1 MGTFFAE
8 RGAERTKNANNP
20 PPKGKSMSSSM
31 ATMALARAK
40 KGATLLEKAGAALAV
55 SGKEFSS
62 SSAEVAEVVLG
73 ETVSDSYKLKK
84 CHFEIPEP
92 LMMGPGPSNPYPRAN
107 DAMSKALLGHMHA
120 PMFPLMDE
128 IQAGLKNIL
137 QTDNEATFG
146 LSASGGAAMDAAVS
160 NLLEPGEKAVVS
172 VSGIWGERFTEKCLR
187 HGAEVV
193 QLRKEAGL
201 TPSFEEIEKV
211 LEEEKPAVLFLCH
224 GESSSGTK
232 QKLDGVGELCQKHG
246 TLLVVDTV
254 CTLVGEPFFTD
265 AWNIDLVYSGAQ
277 KCIGCPP
284 GLSPMTY
291 SKRAMEKVMSRKT
304 KPDIFSFDVTE
315 VGKQWG
321 FNGDK
326 RPYHHTPPI
335 NIMFAMREAL
345 QIVSEEGLE
354 NSWNRHL
361 NAHYQLWEG
370 LDKLG
375 LKPFVKNPEDRLAT
389 VNCIEIPEGLDAA
402 RLIGHAYDKYNL
414 EISGGLGGTAG
425 KVFRV
430 GLMGYNCTPRN
441 VESVVSAF
449 EAGLKEQK
457 FL

>member
-1 MGTFFAE
+1 MG
-8 RGAERTKNANNP
+8 
-20 PPKGKSMSSSM
+20 
-31 ATMALARAK
+31 
-40 KGATLLEKAGAALAV
+40 EKCGAALAAI
-55 SGKEFSS
+55 STKEFSS
-62 SSAEVAEVVLG
+62 ASASSAMTAEVAVEESVSNAHKLG
-73 ETVSDSYKLKK
+73 KS
-84 CHFEIPEP
+84 HFDLPEP
-92 LMMGPGPSNPYPRAN
+92 LMGGPGPSNPYPRAN

-128 IQAGLKNIL
+128 IQAGLKYIL
-137 QTDNEATFG
+137 QTENEATFG

-193 QLRKEAGL
+193 QIRKEAGL
-201 TPSFEEIEKV
+201 TPSYEEIEKV

-277 KCIGCPP
+277 KCIGSPP

-291 SKRAMEKVMSRKT
+291 SARAMEKVMSRKS

-315 VGKQWG
+315 VGRQWG

-335 NIMFAMREAL
+335 NLVFAMREAL
-345 QIVSEEGLE
+345 NIVSE
-354 NSWNRHL
+354 
-361 NAHYQLWEG
+361 EG

-375 LKPFVKNPEDRLAT
+375 LKPFVENPEDRLAT
-389 VNCIEIPEGLDAA
+389 VNRIAIPEGLDAGK
-402 RLIGHAYDKYNL
+402 LIAHAYDKYNL

-425 KVFRV
+425 KVFRI

-457 FL
+457 WL